1 MLIIIKKYLINLSK
15 CDPVAVSG
23 WFSCTTRSLDHFTC
37 TTCCKIVH
45 SCSTECRNKITG
57 IIMKVVRSLHEVERL
72 SSNPNYCVSDLCL
85 PFKRNIQNIIILP
98 PVLRMHSSGTHCTVI
113 RSSLH
118 RKQLFRFIWIIIHLP
133 WLHFPRIVGGESETG
148 TNFSFLA
155 ALWYLRWIGMLIFTF
170 MDPSLCTKNENNN
183 NCRCPLYISGYS
195 YSSKNT
201 FCVYYIIV
209 LLYFTKGRGDLA
221 PQPLPLRGPGCVF
234 HCEDLLYI

>member
-1 MLIIIKKYLINLSK
+1 
-15 CDPVAVSG
+15 
-23 WFSCTTRSLDHFTC
+23 
-37 TTCCKIVH
+37 
-45 SCSTECRNKITG
+45 
-57 IIMKVVRSLHEVERL
+57 MKVVRSLHEVERL
-72 SSNPNYCVSDLCL
+72 SSNPNDCVSDLCL
-85 PFKRNIQNIIILP
+85 PFKPNIQNIIILP

-133 WLHFPRIVGGESETG
+133 WLHFPRIVGGDSETG

-221 PQPLPLRGPGCVF
+221 PSPSPWGVLVVSFTVRIFFTFRIRLFYPRF
-234 HCEDLLYI
+234 FKNNNNTRIYIAPFPWAQWH